1 MRKLL
6 EALYICFLHLPP
18 FLRGVSMKIKAILER
33 GSTISQS
40 AISVFTFPIRLTRS
54 LRAATACDGCNEAFR
69 DVNQYARIL
78 QLKELPGKSLQ
89 ALQDTPAVIESP
101 F

>member
-1 MRKLL
+1 MCKLL
-6 EALYICFLHLPP
+6 EALYICFLNLPS
-18 FLRGVSMKIKAILER
+18 FLRVVNMKIRAILDR
-33 GSTISQS
+33 DSTISQS

-54 LRAATACDGCNEAFR
+54 LRAATACDGCNEAFQ
-69 DVNQYARIL
+69 DINQYGRKL